1 MSFGGTAAT
10 SFVVNNATQIT
21 AIAPAHTAGTVD
33 VAVTTPDGTSAN
45 TAADNYTYAGAPTIS
60 GLTPTNGSTVGG
72 NAVVITGTN
81 LTAATAV
88 SFDGTGATSFVVNSA
103 AQITAIAPA
112 HAAGA
117 VDVTVTTPGGT
128 TANSA
133 DDDYTYAA
141 VGVPTISGLT
151 PTNGSTV
158 GGNAVVIT
166 GTNLTAATAVSF
178 DGTGA
183 TSFVVNSAT
192 QITAI
197 APAHGA
203 GAVDVTVTTPGGTT
217 ANSADDDYTYAAVGV
232 PTITGLTPTNGSTVG
247 GNAVVITGTNLTAAT
262 AASFGGTAA
271 TSFVVNS
278 ATQITAIAPAH
289 GAGAVDVT
297 VTTPG
302 GTTANSAA
310 DDYTYK
316 TTPISDKPK
325 LKSHREKTP
334 VCHKPGTPAEK
345 TKRRRPNGYRNQR
358 LPPTLVMETRPV
370 NARKYSSA
378 FSTLPGTPQA
388 LVIAL
393 RVKRKA
399 ADREAVGAH

>member
-45 TAADNYTYAGAPTIS
+45 TAADNYTYAGVPTIS

-117 VDVTVTTPGGT
+117 VDVTVTTPGG
-128 TANSA
+128 A
-133 DDDYTYAA
+133 
-141 VGVPTISGLT
+141 
-151 PTNGSTV
+151 
-158 GGNAVVIT
+158 
-166 GTNLTAATAVSF
+166 
-178 DGTGA
+178 
-183 TSFVVNSAT
+183 
-192 QITAI
+192 
-197 APAHGA
+197 
-203 GAVDVTVTTPGGTT
+203 T

-247 GNAVVITGTNLTAAT
+247 GNAVVITGTNLTAA
-262 AASFGGTAA
+262 AAVSFGGTAA

-289 GAGAVDVT
+289 AAGAVDVT

-316 TTPISDKPK
+316 TTPTSDKPK
-325 LKSHREKTP
+325 LESHREKTP

-345 TKRRRPNGYRNQR
+345 TKW
-358 LPPTLVMETRPV
+358 LPE
-370 NARKYSSA
+370 SA
-378 FSTLPGTPQA
+378 
-388 LVIAL
+388 IA
-393 RVKRKA
+393 A
-399 ADREAVGAH
+399 HVGHGDTTGECA